1 MFWNLQTIGE
11 LGCFISEGCVYL
23 FLGKGTCTHE
33 VGSPEVG
40 SLAHA
45 GDGRPGNG
53 FPSRADIRDE
63 TRYTRYTVESALRAD
78 AIPRRRSACWSALA
92 IHPVLASRRA
102 APTV

>member
-1 MFWNLQTIGE
+1 MLWNLQTIGE

-53 FPSRADIRDE
+53 FPSRL
-63 TRYTRYTVESALRAD
+63 TSALTSAMRRAIRSNPSCKPMQFFVG
-78 AIPRRRSACWSALA
+78 AAPAGRRSQSILCW
-92 IHPVLASRRA
+92 RA
-102 APTV
+102 